1 MKQPAIYI
9 ISSQYNNV
17 LYIGV
22 TSNLVQR
29 IYQHK
34 EKLIEGFSAKY
45 NLTKLVYFERF
56 DDMENAIL
64 REKELKRWRR
74 EWKNELINKV
84 NPSWRDLYLE
94 IIQLLFEIHIML
106 EEVPCLAKARTG

>member
-9 ISSQYNNV
+9 ISNNYNTV

-22 TSNLVQR
+22 TSNLSQR

-34 EKLIEGFSAKY
+34 EKLVEGFSAKY
-45 NLTKLVYFERF
+45 NLTKLVYFEQF
-56 DDMENAIL
+56 DEMENAIL

-74 EWKNELINKV
+74 KYKNELIGKF
-84 NPSWRDLYLE
+84 NPNRKDIYSE
-94 IIQLLFEIHIML
+94 II
-106 EEVPCLAKARTG
+106 

>member
-9 ISSQYNNV
+9 ISNLHNTV

-34 EKLIEGFSAKY
+34 EKLVEGFSKQY
-45 NLTKLVYFERF
+45 NLSKLVYFELY
-56 DDMENAIL
+56 DDMEVAIL
-64 REKELKRWRR
+64 REKELKRWQRK
-74 EWKNELINKV
+74 WKEELIDKM
-84 NPSWRDLYLE
+84 NPSWKDIYP
-94 IIQLLFEIHIML
+94 
-106 EEVPCLAKARTG
+106 EVI

>member
-29 IYQHK
+29 VYQHK

-94 IIQLLFEIHIML
+94 II
-106 EEVPCLAKARTG
+106 

>member
-9 ISSQYNNV
+9 ISNLHNTV

-34 EKLIEGFSAKY
+34 EKLVEGFSKQY
-45 NLTKLVYFERF
+45 NLSKLVYFELY
-56 DDMENAIL
+56 DDMEMAIL
-64 REKELKRWRR
+64 REKELKRWQRK
-74 EWKNELINKV
+74 WKEELIDKM
-84 NPSWRDLYLE
+84 NPSWKDIYP
-94 IIQLLFEIHIML
+94 
-106 EEVPCLAKARTG
+106 EVI